1 MGQWSAIADT
11 LAALGGSVFGESV
24 TYTPTVG
31 TAVVVDAV
39 IRRRSEPILRGG
51 QITIDEDHY
60 QGQIALA
67 DLAAEPA
74 IGDTLT
80 TAAAVVYQ
88 VDNPPTRREAW
99 WELTLRRQ
107 A

>member
-1 MGQWSAIADT
+1 MTAWSTIAAHLT
-11 LAALGGSVFGESV
+11 RACVTRFGESV

-31 TAVVVDAV
+31 TAATVDAV
-39 IRRRSEPILRGG
+39 ILRRSEPILRGG

-67 DLAAEPA
+67 DLAVEPV

-80 TAAAVVYQ
+80 TADAVVYR